1 MLSLRKSGNPDC
13 VDSKESGMGGQV
25 SEQFPQKKE
34 YFNTTRSIILF
45 LLDAVP
51 ISSL

>member
-25 SEQFPQKKE
+25 SEQFPQKNE
-34 YFNTTRSIILF
+34 CFNTTRSIILF
-45 LLDAVP
+45 FLDAVP
-51 ISSL
+51 ILSL